1 MDELE
6 QTLLRLRRSVEH
18 RVHLKLTRALPAQP
32 LRVKSYQADEAGVS
46 EASQPQLVPRP
57 PPPSNRSF
65 WGRLTEFAA
74 RRFHR

>member
-6 QTLLRLRRSVEH
+6 QTLLRLRRSVER

-32 LRVKSYQADEAGVS
+32 LRVTSYQAGEAGMR
-46 EASQPQLVPRP
+46 EAIQPQLVPTP

-65 WGRLTEFAA
+65 WARLTEFAA